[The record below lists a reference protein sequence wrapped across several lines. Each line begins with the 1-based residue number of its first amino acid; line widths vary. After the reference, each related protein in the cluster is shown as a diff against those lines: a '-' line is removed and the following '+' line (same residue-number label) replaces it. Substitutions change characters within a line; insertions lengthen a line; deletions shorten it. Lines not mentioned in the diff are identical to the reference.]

1 VDLDAYNGIVLLLLG
16 FTSELVRLIE
26 SGQELTLADYTR
38 NITSLFIVPGYKV
51 HELKA
56 GGNQISSKAP
66 SLDSYRC
73 TVKDMQDV
81 IKRLTD
87 LLDDTNQFKASLAYI
102 DSICKA
108 GTHNTEHTNFH
119 KLARC

>member
-1 VDLDAYNGIVLLLLG
+1 MIW
-16 FTSELVRLIE
+16 SELVRLIE

-87 LLDDTNQFKASLAYI
+87 LLDDPNQFRSNLAYI
-102 DSICKA
+102 DSFAKSP
-108 GTHNTEHTNFH
+108 THVTEHTNFH
-119 KLARC
+119 KLAAS